1 MFIKKVRVFLP
12 GLVLAALLIGLSGC
26 STNASSQASA
36 NNVTGNGPDH
46 VQIQID
52 DHLPK
57 GGKPVV
63 TLSIVSMVQQ
73 LYTTTFALPQM
84 PELQSCTLELGRD
97 YTLVFLRGEKTL
109 ASVVAQRYGC
119 GVVTIAG
126 ENQNRQATQDFW
138 SQLDQAIFMA
148 TPVAKP

>member
-1 MFIKKVRVFLP
+1 MFIKKVCVFLP

-26 STNASSQASA
+26 NT
-36 NNVTGNGPDH
+36 NNVTGNWPDRI
-46 VQIQID
+46 QIQID

-57 GGKPVV
+57 GGRPVV
-63 TLSIVSMVQQ
+63 TLSVVSMVQQ

-97 YTLVFLRGEKTL
+97 YTLVFLRGKKAL

-126 ENQNRQATQDFW
+126 EKQNRQATQDFW
-138 SQLDQAIFMA
+138 SQLDQAISTA
-148 TPVAKP
+148 APVAKL